1 MRRQQTLPRW
11 FAVLALLSAGTAPVC
26 AQNVPLWALRDWMWY
41 SERAQADL
49 EKGEYA
55 RAEVKLNLAIR
66 EITPYP
72 GANRKL
78 MARTYCDLARVLYY
92 QKRSA
97 EAEPLAKWALSVR
110 DADDKSSSDGV
121 FQCLFTLASIHSAQ
135 KHYTDAEPLLI
146 RALALQEKELPPGHV
161 NILPTVEQLAMVYRE
176 LGKYK
181 EAEPL
186 YLRALAIH
194 ERKRPDE
201 NLDLADTAEEYAIL
215 LRRMNRAENADKWQ
229 ARAVG
234 IRDTVAT
241 KRARAE
247 LDTAR
252 KELQG
257 FK

>member
-1 MRRQQTLPRW
+1 
-11 FAVLALLSAGTAPVC
+11 
-26 AQNVPLWALRDWMWY
+26 MWY
-41 SERAQADL
+41 SEGGRADL

-55 RAEVKLNLAIR
+55 RAEIKLNLAIR
-66 EITPYP
+66 EIKPYP
-72 GANRKL
+72 GGNRKL

-92 QKRSA
+92 QKRYV

-110 DADDKSSSDGV
+110 DADNTSSSDGV

-135 KHYTDAEPLLI
+135 KHFTDAEPLLI
-146 RALALQEKELPPGHV
+146 RALALQEKELSPGHV
-161 NILPTVEQLAMVYRE
+161 NILPTVERLAMVYRE
-176 LGKYK
+176 QGKYK

-194 ERKRPDE
+194 ERHTPGE
-201 NLDLADTAEEYAIL
+201 NLNLADTAEQYAIM
-215 LRRMNRAENADKWQ
+215 LRRMNRALDADKWQ
-229 ARAVG
+229 ARALG

-247 LDTAR
+247 LDAAR
-252 KELQG
+252 GELQG